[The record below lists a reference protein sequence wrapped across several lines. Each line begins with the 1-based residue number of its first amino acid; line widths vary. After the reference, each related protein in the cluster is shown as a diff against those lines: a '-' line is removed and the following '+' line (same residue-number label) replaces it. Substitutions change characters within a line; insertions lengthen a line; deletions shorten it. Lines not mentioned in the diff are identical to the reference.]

1 MKAVNFVTPEHE
13 HEFEAAH
20 GLPEALPS
28 GERILWQGRP
38 DAWRLACEAL
48 HIRAVLVYFGLLVG
62 WRLVSMLY
70 DGAGTSEVL
79 MTLLRM
85 LSLAALG
92 TGLLAV
98 MALLM
103 ARSTAYTVT
112 NRRVIMRLGI
122 VLSVTFNLPFARISH
137 VGLRARGGVGGD
149 IALTL
154 AGPDRIAYLHLWP
167 HVRAWQL
174 RQPQPLLRAL
184 PDAQAVAQL
193 LVTALQQAQLST
205 ETSTNEAVQEL
216 PQRAVRQPTL
226 TRPAHAA

>member
-20 GLPEALPS
+20 GLPEALPT
-28 GERILWQGRP
+28 GERVLWQGRP
-38 DAWRLACEAL
+38 ATWQLACDAL
-48 HIRAVLVYFGLLVG
+48 HIRAVLVYFSLLVG
-62 WRLVSMLY
+62 WRMVSMLY
-70 DGAGTSEVL
+70 DGAGATEVL
-79 MTLLRM
+79 MALLRM

-92 TGLLAV
+92 TGLLV
-98 MALLM
+98 LMAALM
-103 ARSTAYTVT
+103 ARSTVYTLT

-137 VGLRARGGVGGD
+137 VGLRTRGGERGE

-193 LVTALQQAQLST
+193 LVSALQQAQQRA
-205 ETSTNEAVQEL
+205 ETSADAAVQAL
-216 PQRAVRQPTL
+216 PQRAVRQPPL